1 MLYLL
6 HGTDINKKQK
16 ERIKILDLLSKK
28 FTNTEKVSFGDVVFD
43 ITNIESLISSQG
55 LFGKRFLV
63 SFDSVLENENIADV
77 LLERLLQMSESENIF
92 IFSENKILK
101 EILKKFE
108 KTGAEIQEFPL
119 LKKTEKENVFAIA
132 NALERKNK
140 KEIWIIFNKL
150 TNSGIPSEKI
160 LGILFWKT
168 KDMILRRNLLA
179 GGQKF
184 SEAKLKSLSSQFLSA
199 YHDGHGGGLTVS
211 ERVEKIILKE
221 L

>member
-63 SFDSVLENENIADV
+63 SFDHVLENENIADV
-77 LLERLLQMSESENIF
+77 LLERLLRMSESENIF

-168 KDMILRRNLLA
+168 KDMMLRRNLSV

-184 SEAKLKSLSSQFLSA
+184 SEAKL
-199 YHDGHGGGLTVS
+199 
-211 ERVEKIILKE
+211 
-221 L
+221 